1 MARRAKQ
8 REVAFKITIDDRDFD
23 QGIRRVEGKLKQSG
37 RSFSDF
43 ATGVQFAM
51 SAVAGSA
58 VLAFVG
64 QMNELAVKAES
75 TERRAATVFGALAR
89 EAEEWAD
96 RNNEAFGVAK
106 NDLLEMAAATQ
117 DLLVPLG
124 FTRQQAFDMTQ
135 TILET
140 SNALS
145 EWTGGSISA
154 ADAADRLRKAILGE
168 REGLKELGVKISEA
182 DVKQRLLEK
191 GQGDLTGAALEQ
203 AKAQATLELILERS
217 RDALDAYT
225 RAGDSALRKQKEL
238 TAQAKDME
246 QALALV
252 VKEAIEPVIEDAG
265 MWGESLQLIGEAM
278 EETGLVADDTKGFW
292 SGLTDA
298 VLDSI
303 PIYGD
308 LRDVQADMNETLR
321 EQLDRV
327 DAAQEEWAAL
337 ADEFSGM
344 PSEAELAEEALRKA
358 EEATQAQEEAF
369 RKAREEAAKLRE
381 EIKTFPEAVEEMAG
395 KMIEGQGPFARFVE
409 NARELRDELLR
420 LKALAES
427 GVFAGIGARSGGRPG
442 GISGVRAHGG
452 PTFARS
458 AYIVGERGPE
468 IWSDLRAGRIVADP
482 PTVDQ
487 VEPIVVNVTLDS
499 ETIATALVDRERGLG

>member
-1 MARRAKQ
+1 MANRSRK
-8 REVAFKITIDDRDFD
+8 RTVELEFVVDDR
-23 QGIRRVEGKLKQSG
+23 QLEGGLRRVEGRITKTG

-124 FTRQQAFDMTQ
+124 FSRQQAFDMTQ

-327 DAAQEEWAAL
+327 DAAQEEWAEL

-344 PSEAELAEEALRKA
+344 PSEAELAADAMRRAAEAAEAQQEASRKA
-358 EEATQAQEEAF
+358 KEELQ
-369 RKAREEAAKLRE
+369 RLRDE
-381 EIKTFPEAVEEMAG
+381 VQTIPDVMKELAE
-395 KMIEGQGPFARFVE
+395 KMIEGEGPFAKFVRD
-409 NARELRDELLR
+409 ARELRDEILR
-420 LKALAES
+420 LKALGEK
-427 GVFAGIGARSGGRPG
+427 GVYAGIGARTGGRPG
-442 GISGVRAHGG
+442 GVSGVRAHGG

-482 PTVDQ
+482 PTVEQ